1 MRVGLVGKGRAT
13 EPRSDTNSR
22 ADQIA
27 SERVAEGSRQAY
39 PRGMA
44 SEPIHAL
51 LETLHTE
58 VGEVRRELGSIRHH
72 LAVLEHH
79 QSVGAVRMSGALSTL
94 EGIRRNLRALRRRLD
109 PSDRPGD
116 R

>member
-27 SERVAEGSRQAY
+27 SERVVGAAPALY
-39 PRGMA
+39 PGGMA
-44 SEPIHAL
+44 SDPTHAL
-51 LETLHTE
+51 LETLHAE
-58 VGEVRRELGSIRHH
+58 FGEVRRELGSIRHH

-79 QSVGAVRMSGALSTL
+79 QSIGAVRMSSALTL
-94 EGIRRNLRALRRRLD
+94 LERIWRNVRALHRRPG
-109 PSDRPGD
+109 PSDP
-116 R
+116 